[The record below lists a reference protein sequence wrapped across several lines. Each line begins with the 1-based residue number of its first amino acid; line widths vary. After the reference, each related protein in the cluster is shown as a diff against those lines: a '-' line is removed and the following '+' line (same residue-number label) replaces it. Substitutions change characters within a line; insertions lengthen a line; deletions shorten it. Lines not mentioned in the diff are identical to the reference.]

1 MHFQRCFRY
10 FSNPKTVRLPF
21 QGDIGLVEKFRVFHH
36 FREFG
41 IFDLALSIPDINK
54 THKQWKTIFT
64 SNHSMVFFEVNAS

>member
-21 QGDIGLVEKFRVFHH
+21 QGDIGSVEKFRVFHH

-41 IFDLALSIPDINK
+41 IFDLALSYQIEIK
-54 THKQWKTIFT
+54 RT
-64 SNHSMVFFEVNAS
+64 SNGKLYSQAIIQWCSLK